1 MPSPHQHIVDVHPNR
16 QRKHHPIRKGPGKV
30 EMGLFAMAALLYV
43 LA

>member
-30 EMGLFAMAALLYV
+30 GMGLFAMAALLYV